1 MREADDAA
9 VRCARVYIDTEGALK
24 GERRHHRADPVRRA
38 DGGGRSPATYRASAG
53 GTVAGRGDEQ
63 EITLFKSSGS
73 ALADLGAATLAH
85 ANFQGG
91 RMIGCNRSQCSVD

>member
-9 VRCARVYIDTEGALK
+9 VRHARVYIDTEGALK
-24 GERRHHRADPVRRA
+24 ESGDIIGPIQSGALTEEAI
-38 DGGGRSPATYRASAG
+38 AG
-53 GTVAGRGDEQ
+53 DLSGLCRGTVAGRGGDQ

-85 ANFQGG
+85 ANFGK
-91 RMIGCNRSQCSVD
+91 DA

>member
-9 VRCARVYIDTEGALK
+9 VRRARVYIDTEGALK
-24 GERRHHRADPVRRA
+24 ESGDIIGPIRSGALTEERI
-38 DGGGRSPATYRASAG
+38 AG
-53 GTVAGRGDEQ
+53 DLTGLCRGTVAGRGDEQ

-85 ANFQGG
+85 ANSGK
-91 RMIGCNRSQCSVD
+91 DA